1 MVKKNGGRVGSDSME
16 AICFFTLGIA
26 LLLFIT
32 LVGMIIYTSVSSGKH
47 EDSTP
52 ELQVSDFAMAVD
64 SANEEIEQ
72 ADYPMEESLEEQQA
86 AEQDYY
92 EPYYPSYS
100 YPEGEGLT
108 MSGGVYY
115 HDGRRETWYSS
126 NVLRHYRT
134 SEWTLD
140 DEGFYRDADGYYV
153 VAASDLEQG
162 TVFEGSKGK
171 CKVHDSG
178 CADGTTDYYVG
189 W

>member
-1 MVKKNGGRVGSDSME
+1 MVNKNGEHARCYSMA
-16 AICFFTLGIA
+16 AICFFMLGIA

-32 LVGMIIYTSVSSGKH
+32 LVGMIIYTSVSSEKH
-47 EDSTP
+47 EYSTP

-64 SANEEIEQ
+64 GANEAIELV
-72 ADYPMEESLEEQQA
+72 DYSTEESVEEQQA
-86 AEQDYY
+86 EEQVYY
-92 EPYYPSYS
+92 EPYYTSYS
-100 YPEGEGLT
+100 YPDEGGLT

-126 NVLRHYRT
+126 NVLYHYRT

-153 VAASDLEQG
+153 VAASDMEQG
-162 TVFEGSKGK
+162 TVFEGSKGE
-171 CKVHDSG
+171 CKVYDSG